1 VLRDLLFHVVGDC
14 EQLDDDGDRP
24 ASRLLFRHET
34 AHRLEALAEARS
46 RIDGGA
52 FRTPADVV
60 ELDTLRER
68 AVDALESAV
77 RETEHPRLLERRVSD
92 LPDRV
97 TEADEQRRSDPSA
110 RTIRRSARDYATV
123 TVMAAAVP
131 ANEWLVDGLEAAP
144 ASRRERF

>member
-1 VLRDLLFHVVGDC
+1 
-14 EQLDDDGDRP
+14 
-24 ASRLLFRHET
+24 
-34 AHRLEALAEARS
+34 
-46 RIDGGA
+46 
-52 FRTPADVV
+52 
-60 ELDTLRER
+60 
-68 AVDALESAV
+68 
-77 RETEHPRLLERRVSD
+77 
-92 LPDRV
+92 LPDSSPPFTAGLSPRTSV